1 MQFRHNAGL
10 DRARVAA
17 AACVLA
23 SIAAT
28 GLLLLWPA
36 LLNGGPFFMSDTISY
51 IRGAA
56 SAFYRAFDVKS
67 AWTGQYFRVFGDAVS
82 RPAIGA
88 PAAAANVP
96 VTLSGRSVYY
106 GALLFLCDFA
116 GSLWTLVAVQSA
128 LGATT
133 VVLTAKN
140 IAGLMGEDLGW
151 NGLAVGALA
160 ALATPLGY
168 FTGYLMPDVFGG
180 FALLAG
186 VNLLFAEGGQ
196 SRLVRYYWVALLAY
210 ALAVHNSNPPVL
222 VVTVLAG
229 LVYAWRHAIRLRAA
243 NLKAIAGCV
252 CLAGLAQLA
261 FSHAVRT
268 FTGAPP
274 VQPPFLAAR
283 LIADGPGYSYLERH
297 CSSERYVYCRT
308 LEAGKLSSDILLW
321 DENPNRSLFRGLS
334 PQEQRVSAF
343 QQRRFVLSVVKETP
357 LWVFTT
363 AAENGLR
370 QLVDFQ
376 LAEFNYGDVARQR
389 FNQAVPP
396 TLLGQ
401 LTATRAFHDT
411 MPVRITQI
419 VVFLATLLSLVLLAV
434 VLGWGRARIANLHA
448 LRGYC
453 LAVIAGMA
461 ANAIVCGVI
470 SGPNGRYQMR
480 VVWILPVVVASIVAS
495 RVRVG
500 RQPLAASGPVRR
512 KCAEGG
518 EGQGVSGSSHLIGRF
533 ERPLAAADGV

>member
-1 MQFRHNAGL
+1 MQFRQNAGL
-10 DRARVAA
+10 DRAQVAA

-36 LLNGGPFFMSDTISY
+36 LLNGGPFFMSDTVSY

-56 SAFYRAFDVKS
+56 SAFYRALDVKS
-67 AWTGQYFRVFGDAVS
+67 AWTGQYFRLFGDTVS

-88 PAAAANVP
+88 PASAANVP

-116 GSLWTLVAVQSA
+116 GSLWTAVAVQSL

-186 VNLLFAEGGQ
+186 VNLLFNEAGQ

-210 ALAVHNSNPPVL
+210 ALAVHNSNPPIL
-222 VVTVLAG
+222 AVTVLAG
-229 LVYAWRHAIRLRAA
+229 LVYAWRHEIRLRTSE
-243 NLKAIAGCV
+243 LITIAGCV

-274 VQPPFLAAR
+274 IQPPFLAAR

-308 LEAGKLSSDILLW
+308 LEAGRLSSDILLW
-321 DENPNRSLFRGLS
+321 DENPSRSLFRGLS
-334 PQEQRVSAF
+334 PQEQRLSAF
-343 QQRRFVLSVVKETP
+343 QQRRFVLSVVKEDP
-357 LWVFTT
+357 RWVFTT

-376 LAEFNYGDVARQR
+376 LAEFNYGDIARQR
-389 FNQAVPP
+389 FNEAVPP

-401 LTATRAFHDT
+401 LTATRAFHET
-411 MPVRITQI
+411 MPVRTMEIA
-419 VVFLATLLSLVLLAV
+419 VSLATFLSLMLLAI
-434 VLGWGRARIANLHA
+434 VLGWGRARITNLHVI
-448 LRGYC
+448 RGYC
-453 LAVIAGMA
+453 LAIIAGVA
-461 ANAIVCGVI
+461 ANAIICGVI

-480 VVWILPVVVASIVAS
+480 VVWILPVVAASVVAN
-495 RVRVG
+495 RVRAR
-500 RQPLAASGPVRR
+500 RQPLGASGSVRQKR
-512 KCAEGG
+512 PGG
-518 EGQGVSGSSHLIGRF
+518 GKGGASVGAVR
-533 ERPLAAADGV
+533 